1 MTNICA
7 MPKGS
12 CDAYEQLVEGLRT
25 EFGCNDVGAI
35 AARIVESEKAEFH
48 WEGRVRER
56 YLGQHIS
63 YDCGD
68 EEGAEDLS
76 QMAILSF
83 LAGRWHAG
91 VCVVDGEG
99 CASELLWLRSFEHR
113 EEAVHAFIRAR

>member
-12 CDAYEQLVEGLRT
+12 CDAYEQLVEGLRS

-35 AARIVESEKAEFH
+35 AARIVESEQAEFH
-48 WEGRVRER
+48 WEARVRER
-56 YLGQHIS
+56 YLGQHFPYECS
-63 YDCGD
+63 D
-68 EEGAEDLS
+68 EEGAEDFS

-99 CASELLWLRSFEHR
+99 CASELLWLLSFER
-113 EEAVHAFIRAR
+113 RRDAADAFVRAR